1 MEIKNVMRLEQL
13 LNMMDDIIED
23 EYESPSLDDDVFR
36 HIMEERDALEE
47 LIEKIDR

>member
-1 MEIKNVMRLEQL
+1 MEIKNIMKLEQL

-23 EYESPSLDDDVFR
+23 EYENPSLDDVVFN
-36 HIMEERDALEE
+36 HVLEERDALEE